1 MNNSLKISALETAS
15 QNFNALTLRER
26 ILFVFTILVSISVVW
41 WYFYVE
47 PMQLKTKSLVVENNR
62 ISNEIVITRRT
73 INDIRSRI
81 AQGVD
86 QDKTRKLA
94 QLELALE
101 AVDERLRL
109 KTIELIDPEQMFQLM
124 TRLVY
129 KESKLKLLSLK
140 RREVKQAIT
149 PSENQPDEYGIYRH
163 VLEVNFAGKFPDIL
177 KYMQSLENL
186 DWKLIWDEIDI
197 VTDEYPRITVKVV
210 ISTLSTRKEWVGV

>member
-1 MNNSLKISALETAS
+1 MNNSLKISALETAA

-26 ILFVFTILVSISVVW
+26 VLFVFTILVSISVVW

-47 PMQLKTKSLVVENNR
+47 PMQLKTKSLVKENNR
-62 ISNEIVITRRT
+62 ISDEIVVTRRT

-124 TRLVY
+124 ARLVY

-149 PSENQPDEYGIYRH
+149 PSENQADEAGIYRH
-163 VLEVNFAGKFPDIL
+163 VLEVKFSGKFLDIL

-186 DWKLIWDEIDI
+186 DWKLIWDEIEI

>member
-1 MNNSLKISALETAS
+1 MSNSLKISALETAA

-26 ILFVFTILVSISVVW
+26 LLFVFTILVSISVVW

-47 PMQLKTKSLVVENNR
+47 PIQLKTKSLVVESNR
-62 ISNEIVITRRT
+62 ISNEIVITRKT

-86 QDKTRKLA
+86 QDKNRKLA

-149 PSENQPDEYGIYRH
+149 PSENQPDEPGIYRH
-163 VLEVNFAGKFPDIL
+163 VLEVKFAGKFPDIL
-177 KYMQSLENL
+177 KYVQSLENL
-186 DWKLIWDEIDI
+186 DWKLIWDEIEI

>member
-1 MNNSLKISALETAS
+1 MNNSLKISALETAT

-26 ILFVFTILVSISVVW
+26 VLFILTILISISVVW

-149 PSENQPDEYGIYRH
+149 PSEKQADEYGIYRH
-163 VLEVNFAGKFPDIL
+163 VLEVKFSGKFLDIL

-186 DWKLIWDEIDI
+186 DWKLIWDEIEI

>member
-1 MNNSLKISALETAS
+1 
-15 QNFNALTLRER
+15 
-26 ILFVFTILVSISVVW
+26 
-41 WYFYVE
+41 
-47 PMQLKTKSLVVENNR
+47 
-62 ISNEIVITRRT
+62 
-73 INDIRSRI
+73 
-81 AQGVD
+81 
-86 QDKTRKLA
+86 
-94 QLELALE
+94 
-101 AVDERLRL
+101 
-109 KTIELIDPEQMFQLM
+109 M

-163 VLEVNFAGKFPDIL
+163 VLEVKFSGKFPDIL

-186 DWKLIWDEIDI
+186 DWKLIWDEIEI